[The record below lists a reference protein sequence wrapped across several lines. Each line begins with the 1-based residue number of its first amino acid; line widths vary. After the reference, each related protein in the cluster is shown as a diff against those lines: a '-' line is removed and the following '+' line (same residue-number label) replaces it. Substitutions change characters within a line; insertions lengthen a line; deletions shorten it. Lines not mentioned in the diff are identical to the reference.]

1 MALLQS
7 RGFRNVAA
15 IGSANLSTARWDTL
29 GRLGVR
35 KATLVLDNDDAG
47 HKGTE
52 ATVDN
57 ALRAADAPTVYVLD
71 PSHLH
76 PHKDPDELV
85 REKGLGAFETLLE
98 RRQASAVYRGL
109 SFLEGVTPK
118 SLDHQKRDAVQK
130 VAGYIQRSLHGPWA
144 AVDTQEIMRATSE
157 RTGWEPESLTPIFD
171 EAERCGRLEAE
182 SREIPPGKQSG
193 WNAVDSL
200 EVSFNAGELAIVG
213 ARTGHCKTTFL
224 VGLMLNWLRQETD
237 EMLIFYSAEEP
248 EVRIFH
254 RLLSVLSVDGSSAG
268 EGWTANQ
275 IRDFLRDPN
284 FRGAKY
290 RWPDWGYLD
299 AAKADLRQ
307 LEDRLAVVHRPAWD
321 AEETAAHAR
330 GLAGRRPVGAVLVD
344 YLQRI
349 PVGSGRFSRRDQEVS
364 AVGRRLK
371 TLAEEI
377 AAPVVAAAQINRD
390 AIPKDFKKQV
400 AKAAN
405 FDGAVKAIRTA
416 RPDLNHLREGGSE
429 QEADVVLGLLNYAA
443 DYRTD
448 ADAADEVPAVTLFE
462 VGSLKN
468 RYGPVGRWSELEFE
482 ARYGLLK
489 DPPRYE

>member
-1 MALLQS
+1 MIDPNSESLLS
-7 RGFRNVAA
+7 
-15 IGSANLSTARWDTL
+15 L
-29 GRLGVR
+29 
-35 KATLVLDNDDAG
+35 
-47 HKGTE
+47 TE
-52 ATVDN
+52 A
-57 ALRAADAPTVYVLD
+57 AR
-71 PSHLH
+71 
-76 PHKDPDELV
+76 
-85 REKGLGAFETLLE
+85 TLPA
-98 RRQASAVYRGL
+98 RRRG
-109 SFLEGVTPK
+109 
-118 SLDHQKRDAVQK
+118 KR
-130 VAGYIQRSLHGPWA
+130 
-144 AVDTQEIMRATSE
+144 
-157 RTGWEPESLTPIFD
+157 
-171 EAERCGRLEAE
+171 
-182 SREIPPGKQSG
+182 SG

-275 IRDFLRDPN
+275 TRDFLRDPN

-290 RWPDWGYLD
+290 RWPNWDYLD
-299 AAKADLRQ
+299 AAKKDLQQ

-416 RPDLNHLREGGSE
+416 RPVIRFTHG
-429 QEADVVLGLLNYAA
+429 
-443 DYRTD
+443 
-448 ADAADEVPAVTLFE
+448 
-462 VGSLKN
+462 K
-468 RYGPVGRWSELEFE
+468 
-482 ARYGLLK
+482 
-489 DPPRYE
+489 